1 MAAAKVGRR
10 AATAGQ
16 LPGLVAR
23 PRQKKRYFYPVCRG
37 TPQLLAPGLLL
48 TVNWFLFLFL
58 LVMLRRVGLLLSL
71 LLVLAGGAAGV
82 RAQSTGQFG
91 FEFGSV
97 AKVVQGADT
106 LPHAWVGGLN
116 APQFSTIDLNG
127 DGRLDLYAFDRET
140 SRSYTFLNVASAAG
154 TGRRWQ
160 YAPIYESAFPTDLA
174 SWVQLRDYDCDGRPD
189 IFTYVTGGN
198 IRVFHNVSPAGGSPQ
213 FALASNE
220 LDFALTSTLNI
231 NINSGYY
238 NMPSIQDIN
247 GDGRLDILTY
257 DFVGS
262 TVLELYLNTGTSACT
277 DLSAWRQASNYWG
290 LVSAC
295 ASDCASYQVNGASA
309 CAVKRTA
316 SPAATQGTDQVQHS
330 AGHNVLAIDLN
341 GDGVLDLIDGRD
353 NCPQLVRLLNTGS
366 SNTDARFADAGISS
380 AYPLATPLTTSVFP
394 APYSF
399 DADFDGNLDLV
410 VVPNQVDNSADRV
423 SMRHTVRQ
431 FRSTSGSAGALPT
444 YSQVTDGFLQNDM
457 LDVSEGAA
465 PAFGDLD
472 GDGLTDLLLGN
483 QGDLVNGYYRAS
495 LSYYRNVGTAA
506 RPVFRLVTDDYLG
519 LAATAALTPTSKFES
534 LRPALVDLNR
544 DGALDLVYSVYAGT
558 SNQLRFMLNTAGAG
572 QVASF
577 NPAQADYFR
586 PQGAGGTGAIA
597 TYAGDTPCFFD
608 VDGDGYVDLLLGTN
622 DITEAGS
629 SLRYFRNQG
638 AGVATNSLFVLANN
652 DYGVLRTNATNPRP
666 INLSPSVA
674 DLDGDG
680 NPDLLTVDGSGAVRF
695 YSNFR
700 NQGLQL
706 TERTDLFFNNMTN
719 TYLPAQL
726 GHGSVSVLRFMPIAA
741 DLNHDGTLELY
752 IGTEA
757 GGIVSFLP
765 GRRTVLATTPTAPIL
780 PLVPALSVYPNPAG
794 ATEAAI
800 VETAQLTSLRVLDL
814 TGRVVRQDAA
824 AARHRTL
831 DLSGLAPGLY
841 VVQATAADGTTAT
854 QKLVVQQ

>member
-1 MAAAKVGRR
+1 
-10 AATAGQ
+10 
-16 LPGLVAR
+16 
-23 PRQKKRYFYPVCRG
+23 
-37 TPQLLAPGLLL
+37 
-48 TVNWFLFLFL
+48 
-58 LVMLRRVGLLLSL
+58 MLRHVGFWLSL
-71 LLVLAGGAAGV
+71 LWLLAGETADV
-82 RAQSTGQFG
+82 RAQGAGQFG

-116 APQFSTIDLNG
+116 APQFSPIDLNG

-140 SRSYTFLNVASAAG
+140 SRSYTFLNVAAATG

-160 YAPIYESAFPTDLA
+160 YAPTYEGAFPTDLA

-198 IRVFHNVSPAGGSPQ
+198 IRVFHNVGAAGGAPQ

-231 NINSGYY
+231 NINTGYY

-262 TVLELYLNTGTSACT
+262 TVLELYLNTGTGACT
-277 DLSAWRQASNYWG
+277 DLGAWRQSSNYWG
-290 LVSAC
+290 LVRAC
-295 ASDCASYQVNGASA
+295 ASACASYQVNGAAA
-309 CAVKRTA
+309 CAVKRIA
-316 SPAATQGTDQVQHS
+316 GPAATQGTDQVQHS
-330 AGHNVLAIDLN
+330 AGHNVLAIDLD
-341 GDGVLDLIDGRD
+341 GDGVLDLLDGRD
-353 NCPQLVRLLNTGS
+353 NCPQLSRLLNTGT
-366 SNTDARFADAGISS
+366 NTDARFADAGISS
-380 AYPLATPLTTSVFP
+380 AYPLAAPLTTSVFP
-394 APYSF
+394 AAYSF
-399 DADFDGNLDLV
+399 DADLDGSLDLV

-431 FRSTSGSAGALPT
+431 FRSTGGGAGALPT
-444 YSQVTDGFLQNDM
+444 YSQVSDGFLQNDM

-472 GDGLTDLLLGN
+472 GDGLTDLLIGN

-495 LSYYRNVGTAA
+495 LAYYRNVGTAA

-519 LAATAALTPTSKFES
+519 LAATAALTPSSKFES

-544 DGALDLVYSVYAGT
+544 DGALDLAYAVSAGT
-558 SNQLRFMLNTAGAG
+558 GPQLRFILNTAGAG
-572 QVASF
+572 QPASF

-622 DITEAGS
+622 DLTEAGA
-629 SLRYFRNQG
+629 SLRYFRNRG
-638 AGVATNSLFVLANN
+638 AGAAPNSLFALANN
-652 DYGVLRTNATNPRP
+652 DYGTLRNNGRRP
-666 INLSPSVA
+666 INLSPTVA
-674 DLDGDG
+674 DFDGDG
-680 NPDLLTVDGSGAVRF
+680 RLDLLTVSGAGAVRF
-695 YSNFR
+695 YGDFR
-700 NQGLQL
+700 SQGSQF
-706 TERTDLFFNNMTN
+706 TERTDLFFNSLTN

-726 GHGSVSVLRFMPIAA
+726 GHGSVLRFAPIAA
-741 DLNHDGTLELY
+741 DLNRDGTPELY

-757 GGIVSFLP
+757 GGVASFLP
-765 GRRTVLATTPTAPIL
+765 GRRTVLATAPAAPTP
-780 PLVPALSVYPNPAG
+780 PLAPALSVYPNPAG
-794 ATEAAI
+794 ATEAAT
-800 VETAQLTSLRVLDL
+800 VETVQLTSLRVLDL
-814 TGRVVRQDAA
+814 TGRLVRQDAA
-824 AARHRTL
+824 AARRRTL
-831 DLSGLAPGLY
+831 DLRGLAPGLY
-841 VVQATAADGTTAT
+841 VVQATAANGTTAM
-854 QKLVVQQ
+854 QKLLVVQ

>member
-1 MAAAKVGRR
+1 
-10 AATAGQ
+10 
-16 LPGLVAR
+16 
-23 PRQKKRYFYPVCRG
+23 
-37 TPQLLAPGLLL
+37 
-48 TVNWFLFLFL
+48 
-58 LVMLRRVGLLLSL
+58 MLRRVGLLLSL

-82 RAQSTGQFG
+82 RAQATGQFG

-116 APQFSTIDLNG
+116 APQFSPIDLNG

-140 SRSYTFLNVASAAG
+140 SRSYTFLNVAAATG

-160 YAPIYESAFPTDLA
+160 YAPIYEGAFPTDLA

-198 IRVFHNVSPAGGSPQ
+198 IRVFHNVGPAGGAPQ

-231 NINSGYY
+231 NINTGYY

-262 TVLELYLNTGTSACT
+262 TVLELYLNTGTGACT
-277 DLSAWRQASNYWG
+277 DLGAWRQASNYWG
-290 LVSAC
+290 QVSAC
-295 ASDCASYQVNGASA
+295 ATDCASYQVNGAAA
-309 CAVKRTA
+309 CAVKRTP
-316 SPAATQGTDQVQHS
+316 SPAPGATQGTDQVQHS

-341 GDGVLDLIDGRD
+341 GDGVLDLLDGRD

-366 SNTDARFADAGISS
+366 SGTDARFADAGISS
-380 AYPLATPLTTSVFP
+380 AYPLASPLTTSVFP

-399 DADFDGNLDLV
+399 DADLDGNLDLV

-495 LSYYRNVGTAA
+495 LAYYRNVGTAG

-519 LAATAALTPTSKFES
+519 LAATAARTPSSKFES

-544 DGALDLVYSVYAGT
+544 DGALDLVYSAYAGT
-558 SNQLRFMLNTAGAG
+558 SNQLRFILNTAGAG
-572 QVASF
+572 QAASF
-577 NPAQADYFR
+577 NPALADYFR
-586 PQGAGGTGAIA
+586 PQGAGGTGTIA

-622 DITEAGS
+622 DITEAGA

-652 DYGVLRTNATNPRP
+652 DYGTLRNNGLRLL
-666 INLSPSVA
+666 NLSPTVA
-674 DLDGDG
+674 DFDGDG
-680 NPDLLTVDGSGAVRF
+680 RPDLLTVSGAGAVRF
-695 YSNFR
+695 YSDFR
-700 NQGLQL
+700 SQGSQF
-706 TERTDLFFNNMTN
+706 TERTALFFNSLTN

-726 GHGSVSVLRFMPIAA
+726 GHGSVLRFAPTAA
-741 DLNHDGTLELY
+741 DLNRDGTSELY

-765 GRRTVLATTPTAPIL
+765 GRRTVLATTPTAPTL
-780 PLVPALSVYPNPAG
+780 PPAPALSVYPNPAG
-794 ATEAAI
+794 ATDAAT
-800 VETAQLTSLRVLDL
+800 VETTQLTSLRVLDL
-814 TGRVVRQDAA
+814 TGRVVRQDAT
-824 AARHRTL
+824 AARRRTL
-831 DLSGLAPGLY
+831 DLAGLAPGLY
-841 VVQATAADGTTAT
+841 VVQATAADGTMAT
-854 QKLVVQQ
+854 QKLMVR